1 MTISRTDLAKV
12 RRVKIPSLKI
22 SELPHESLALHC
34 FLEPEKIV
42 EATATPV
49 KEFRGRIKSIQI
61 NFDDSNSIL
70 VNREDE
76 ETLFT
81 NVDFELKA
89 KKFYIEGDMLFFSS
103 DYKWTKHPRMLTC
116 GLETHRDNINLSW
129 NNAIRFVQEEIDSN
143 GNVTKKGLHPA
154 QIGALHSLAAHRI
167 IETNSTIVVMPTG
180 TGKTEVMLSN
190 IVMQHAKCVL
200 VLVPSDPLRK
210 QTFQKLC
217 TLGVLPNLGILSE
230 GAKLPIVGIIRKT
243 PKDNK
248 ILQSLKLCNVVVSTV
263 AMLSNIPN
271 SLYESFFYAF
281 DVIYFDEA
289 HHVPSN
295 TWKNIYNTRS
305 SKKTI
310 LFTATPFR
318 FDGRRIPGDIIFNF
332 PLRLAQEQGY
342 FKKINFL
349 EVDEIDQSIADE
361 KIAEKAVKQ
370 LREDLSIGLN
380 HMILARVDTKNRADE
395 LYGNIYKK
403 YYSDLNPIVIYTGIP
418 NKNKRLHDI
427 KQGLHRIIICVDMF
441 GEGFDLPSLKIAAMH
456 NIHGSLAITLQFT
469 GRFTRT
475 GSNIGN
481 ATLIANIGDVK
492 VEEAIEDLYAENA
505 DWNNL
510 IPELSSKAIQSEID
524 YKKFLDGMSQGL
536 GTEGIFA
543 LNILKPKTSTVIYRA
558 KEFNHKNFKKGLKN
572 QISVVREWVHVDH
585 NTFVFITKTKSTID
599 WAYSKEN
606 FNEIWDLY
614 ILFYDPDRELLFIN
628 SSQKS
633 TLHGDLAKAVTNGK
647 ARLVCGENIFRVLH
661 GIERLIF
668 HSAGLYGHGKL
679 RFKMYT
685 GLDIQEAISP
695 VQQQNSTKS
704 NLFAIGYEL
713 GRKTSIGASSKGRIW
728 SMSSSSIPDWQHWCK
743 SIADKINN
751 NAIKTN
757 AFLEH
762 TLIPEEIDQLPEKE
776 ILSVI
781 LPDEWFNLHENDSR
795 IFDSDKEIPFVQI
808 EISSCKKINEKHF
821 QFVLSWGTN
830 ANSEYEIRWGGINK
844 EVSIVQL
851 SGPKLKIQGRE
862 NSIDLVDFFKEK
874 PPVIFLFDGSEIK
887 GNLFF
892 KRQYEQPFSYS
903 TENINI
909 IDWANTDIT
918 KESKWKNGTLRESS
932 VQGRFIDIRKGFNN
946 SFIIDDDD
954 SGEIADIVEIIED
967 GTNVTIRLYHCKFST
982 SKTPSSR
989 VKDLYELCGQAA
1001 RSARW
1006 ASRPEDLLKHIEER
1020 EKFLNGRQTRFEK
1033 GSLKEL
1039 RVLRKAA
1046 TKRKFNFEI
1055 SIVQPGLSVS
1065 SLTKDHSS
1073 LLGSADNYIRELTG
1087 RRLCV
1092 FASK

>member
-1 MTISRTDLAKV
+1 MSISRTDLATV
-12 RRVKIPSLKI
+12 RRVKIPSLEI
-22 SELPHESLALHC
+22 SEFPQKNLKLRHILKSEQIIEARVAPIE
-34 FLEPEKIV
+34 EVRNKI
-42 EATATPV
+42 
-49 KEFRGRIKSIQI
+49 KCIQI
-61 NFDDSNSIL
+61 NLGDNNSIL
-70 VNREDE
+70 VNREKE

-81 NVDFELKA
+81 NVNYELKV
-89 KKFYIEGDMLFFSS
+89 KSFYLEGDMLVFSS
-103 DYKWTKHPRMLTC
+103 EYQWIKHPDILRC
-116 GLETHRDNINLSW
+116 DIEAHRDNINMSW
-129 NNAIRFVQEEIDSN
+129 NNALKLIQEKIDSN
-143 GNVTKKGLHPA
+143 GNPVEKGLRPA
-154 QIGALHSLAAHRI
+154 QIGALYSLAAHRI
-167 IETNSTIVVMPTG
+167 TETNSAMVVMPTG

-190 IVMQHAKCVL
+190 IVMQRAKCVL
-200 VLVPSDPLRK
+200 ILVPSDPLRD
-210 QTFQKLC
+210 QIFNKLC
-217 TLGVLPNLGILSE
+217 TLGVLRELGVLSKE
-230 GAKLPIVGIIRKT
+230 AKLPIVGIIKST

-263 AMLSNIPN
+263 AMLSNMPG
-271 SLYESFFYAF
+271 SLYKSFFDAF

-295 TWKNIYNTRS
+295 TWKNIYNTIS

-342 FKKINFL
+342 FKKIKFL
-349 EVDEIDQSIADE
+349 EVNEIDQSIADE

-380 HMILARVDTKNRADE
+380 HMILARVGTKKRAAE
-395 LYGNIYKK
+395 LYENIYKK
-403 YYSDLNPIVIYTGIP
+403 YYFDLNPIVIYTGIS
-418 NKNKRLHDI
+418 NKKKRLHDI
-427 KQGLHRIIICVDMF
+427 KQGHHRIIICVDMF

-456 NIHGSLAITLQFT
+456 DIHGSLAITLQFT

-510 IPELSSKAIQSEID
+510 IPELSSKAIQSQID
-524 YKKFLDGMSQGL
+524 YKEFLDGMRQDL
-536 GTEGIFA
+536 GTEGNFA

-558 KEFNHKNFKKGLKN
+558 KKFNPKNFKKGLKN
-572 QISVVREWVHVDH
+572 QISVVCKWIHVDH
-585 NTFVFITKTKSTID
+585 NTFVFITKTKFTID
-599 WAYSKEN
+599 WAYSKES

-633 TLHGDLAKAVTNGK
+633 TLHGDLAKAVTNGT
-647 ARLVCGENIFRVLH
+647 AQLISGENIFRVLH

-668 HSAGLYGHGKL
+668 HNAGLYGHGKL

-695 VQQQNSTKS
+695 LQQQNSTKS
-704 NLFAIGYEL
+704 NLFAIGYES

-728 SMSSSSIPDWQHWCK
+728 SMSSSSIPDWQQWCT
-743 SIADKINN
+743 SIADKVNN
-751 NAIKTN
+751 DAIKTN

-781 LPDEWFNLHENDSR
+781 LPNEWFNFPENDSR
-795 IFDSDKEIPFVQI
+795 IFDNNKEIPFVQI
-808 EISSCKKINEKHF
+808 EISSCKKIDEKHF
-821 QFVLSWGTN
+821 QFVLSWGTD
-830 ANSEYEIRWGGINK
+830 ASSEYEIRWGRINK

-851 SGPKLKIQGRE
+851 SGSKLKIQERE
-862 NSIDLVDFFKEK
+862 NSINLLDFFKEK

-892 KRQYEQPFSYS
+892 KRQYEQQFWYS
-903 TENINI
+903 KENINI
-909 IDWANTDIT
+909 IDWSNTDIT

-932 VQGRFIDIRKGFNN
+932 VQGRFIDIIKEFNN

-954 SGEIADIVEIIED
+954 SGEIADIVEIIESGVD
-967 GTNVTIRLYHCKFST
+967 VTIRLYHCKFSV
-982 SKTPSSR
+982 SKIPSSR
-989 VKDLYELCGQAA
+989 VEDLYEVCGQAA

-1006 ASRPEDLLKHIEER
+1006 ASRPEDLLKRIEKR
-1020 EKFLNGRQTRFEK
+1020 EEFLNGRQTRFEK

-1039 RVLRKAA
+1039 RLLRKLAA
-1046 TKRKFNFEI
+1046 KRKFHFEI

-1065 SLTKDHSS
+1065 SLTQDHSS
-1073 LLGSADNYIRELTG
+1073 LLGSTDNYIRELTG
-1087 RRLCV
+1087 RQLSV
-1092 FASK
+1092 FASR

>member
-1 MTISRTDLAKV
+1 MTISRIDLAKV

-22 SELPHESLALHC
+22 SEMPHKSLALHC
-34 FLEPEKIV
+34 ILEPEKIV
-42 EATATPV
+42 KATATPV

-61 NFDDSNSIL
+61 NFNDNNSML
-70 VNREDE
+70 VNRENE

-89 KKFYIEGDMLFFSS
+89 TNFYLDGDMLVFSS
-103 DYKWTKHPRMLTC
+103 NCQWKKHPKMIQSN
-116 GLETHRDNINLSW
+116 LETHRDNICQSW
-129 NNAIRFVQEEIDSN
+129 DNAIRLIQEEIDST
-143 GNVTKKGLHPA
+143 GNVTKRGFRPA

-167 IETNSTIVVMPTG
+167 TEANSAIVVMPTG
-180 TGKTEVMLSN
+180 TGKTEVILSN
-190 IVMQHAKCVL
+190 IVMQQAKCVL
-200 VLVPSDPLRK
+200 VLVPSDPLRE

-217 TLGVLPNLGILSE
+217 TLGVLPNLGVLSE
-230 GAKLPIVGIIRKT
+230 GVKFPIVGIIKNT
-243 PKDNK
+243 PNDNK

-271 SLYESFFYAF
+271 SLYKSFFDVF

-295 TWKNIYNTRS
+295 TWNNIYNTIS

-318 FDGRRIPGDIIFNF
+318 FDGRKIPGDIIFNF
-332 PLRLAQEQGY
+332 PLCLAQKQGY

-349 EVDEIDQSIADE
+349 EVDEIDQSIADV

-370 LREDLSIGLN
+370 LREDLSMGLN
-380 HMILARVDTKNRADE
+380 HMILARVGTKKRADE
-395 LYGNIYKK
+395 LYENIYKK
-403 YYSDLNPIVIYTGIP
+403 YYSDLNPIVIYTGVP
-418 NKNKRLHDI
+418 NKKKRLHDI
-427 KQGLHRIIICVDMF
+427 KQGRHKIIICVDMF

-481 ATLIANIGDVK
+481 ATLIANISDAK
-492 VEEAIEDLYAENA
+492 VEEAIENLYAENA

-524 YKKFLDGMSQGL
+524 YKNFLNGMNQSF
-536 GTEGIFA
+536 ESEENFA
-543 LNILKPKTSTVIYRA
+543 LNILRPKTSTVIYRA
-558 KEFNHKNFKKGLKN
+558 KEFNSKNFKKGLKN
-572 QISVVREWVHVDH
+572 QISVVGEWKHCDH

-599 WAYSKEN
+599 WTYSKEN

-633 TLHGDLAKAVTNGK
+633 TLHGDLAKAVTNGT

-668 HSAGLYGHGKL
+668 HNAGLYGQGKL

-695 VQQQNSTKS
+695 VQQQNNTKS
-704 NLFAIGYEL
+704 NLFAIGYES

-751 NAIKTN
+751 DAIKTN

-781 LPDEWFNLHENDSR
+781 LPDEWFSLHENDSR
-795 IFDSDKEIPFVQI
+795 IFDSNKEIPFVQI
-808 EISSCKKINEKHF
+808 EIASFERIDKKHF
-821 QFVLSWGTN
+821 RFVLSWGTN
-830 ANSEYEIRWGGINK
+830 SNSEYEIRWGGINK

-851 SGPKLKIQGRE
+851 SGSKLKIRERE
-862 NSIDLVDFFKEK
+862 NSIDLLDFFKEK

-892 KRQYEQPFSYS
+892 NRQHEKLFSYAKG
-903 TENINI
+903 NINI

-918 KESKWKNGTLRESS
+918 KESKWKNGTRRESS
-932 VQGRFIDIRKGFNN
+932 VQGRFIDIRKEFNN

-967 GTNVTIRLYHCKFST
+967 GINVTIRLYHCKFST
-982 SKTPSSR
+982 STNPSSR
-989 VKDLYELCGQAA
+989 AKDLYEVCGQAV

-1006 ASRPEDLLKHIEER
+1006 ASRPEDLLKHIEKR
-1020 EKFLNGRQTRFEK
+1020 ENFLNGRQTRFEK

-1039 RVLRKAA
+1039 HILRKAA
-1046 TKRKFNFEI
+1046 VKRKFNFEI

-1065 SLTKDHSS
+1065 SLSNDHSS
-1073 LLGSADNYIRELTG
+1073 LLGATDNYIRELTG
-1087 RRLCV
+1087 RQMGV

>member
-1 MTISRTDLAKV
+1 
-12 RRVKIPSLKI
+12 
-22 SELPHESLALHC
+22 
-34 FLEPEKIV
+34 
-42 EATATPV
+42 
-49 KEFRGRIKSIQI
+49 
-61 NFDDSNSIL
+61 
-70 VNREDE
+70 
-76 ETLFT
+76 
-81 NVDFELKA
+81 
-89 KKFYIEGDMLFFSS
+89 
-103 DYKWTKHPRMLTC
+103 
-116 GLETHRDNINLSW
+116 
-129 NNAIRFVQEEIDSN
+129 
-143 GNVTKKGLHPA
+143 
-154 QIGALHSLAAHRI
+154 
-167 IETNSTIVVMPTG
+167 
-180 TGKTEVMLSN
+180 
-190 IVMQHAKCVL
+190 
-200 VLVPSDPLRK
+200 
-210 QTFQKLC
+210 
-217 TLGVLPNLGILSE
+217 
-230 GAKLPIVGIIRKT
+230 
-243 PKDNK
+243 
-248 ILQSLKLCNVVVSTV
+248 
-263 AMLSNIPN
+263 
-271 SLYESFFYAF
+271 
-281 DVIYFDEA
+281 
-289 HHVPSN
+289 
-295 TWKNIYNTRS
+295 
-305 SKKTI
+305 
-310 LFTATPFR
+310 
-318 FDGRRIPGDIIFNF
+318 
-332 PLRLAQEQGY
+332 
-342 FKKINFL
+342 
-349 EVDEIDQSIADE
+349 
-361 KIAEKAVKQ
+361 
-370 LREDLSIGLN
+370 
-380 HMILARVDTKNRADE
+380 
-395 LYGNIYKK
+395 
-403 YYSDLNPIVIYTGIP
+403 
-418 NKNKRLHDI
+418 
-427 KQGLHRIIICVDMF
+427 
-441 GEGFDLPSLKIAAMH
+441 
-456 NIHGSLAITLQFT
+456 
-469 GRFTRT
+469 
-475 GSNIGN
+475 
-481 ATLIANIGDVK
+481 
-492 VEEAIEDLYAENA
+492 
-505 DWNNL
+505 
-510 IPELSSKAIQSEID
+510 
-524 YKKFLDGMSQGL
+524 
-536 GTEGIFA
+536 
-543 LNILKPKTSTVIYRA
+543 
-558 KEFNHKNFKKGLKN
+558 
-572 QISVVREWVHVDH
+572 
-585 NTFVFITKTKSTID
+585 
-599 WAYSKEN
+599 
-606 FNEIWDLY
+606 
-614 ILFYDPDRELLFIN
+614 
-628 SSQKS
+628 
-633 TLHGDLAKAVTNGK
+633 
-647 ARLVCGENIFRVLH
+647 
-661 GIERLIF
+661 
-668 HSAGLYGHGKL
+668 
-679 RFKMYT
+679 
-685 GLDIQEAISP
+685 
-695 VQQQNSTKS
+695 
-704 NLFAIGYEL
+704 
-713 GRKTSIGASSKGRIW
+713 
-728 SMSSSSIPDWQHWCK
+728 MSSSSIPDWQHWCK

-946 SFIIDDDD
+946 SFIIDDD

-1039 RVLRKAA
+1039 RVLCKAA